1 MAWKKCPAIFFFYF
15 LFEVLSYNFF
25 SASPSALLALT
36 LGHWPEQVVVM
47 QRWRPD
53 KVTASSLPFC
63 SLLPSMF
70 FGFLF
75 LFVFFFAEMGAR
87 QSHSKKFASILYV
100 SFFVCFSFFCSDGG
114 WAQHSNLFVISFL
127 LPLMFFSF
135 LFLQQWRM
143 NKAAKSSLPFSFCFL
158 IVTFLFVNISDWHWL
173 LVTDRKIGRDK
184 ATKGTLP
191 LSLTSWASDRKVLAQ
206 KRVFFFLK
214 IPLPMI
220 FK

>member
-1 MAWKKCPAIFFFYF
+1 MFSANLSTSQISHRILPLNMAWKKCPAIFFFYF

-70 FGFLF
+70 FFGFLF
-75 LFVFFFAEMGAR
+75 LFVFFLAEMKAR
-87 QSHSKKFASILYV
+87 QSHSKKFASILFV
-100 SFFVCFSFFCSDGG
+100 SFFVCFVCFSFFCSDGG

-127 LPLMFFSF
+127 LPLMFFF
-135 LFLQQWRM
+135 
-143 NKAAKSSLPFSFCFL
+143 FSFFAAME
-158 IVTFLFVNISDWHWL
+158 DEQG
-173 LVTDRKIGRDK
+173 RKK
-184 ATKGTLP
+184 
-191 LSLTSWASDRKVLAQ
+191 
-206 KRVFFFLK
+206 
-214 IPLPMI
+214 
-220 FK
+220 